1 MTKLK
6 AYGTIDLLL
15 GLLITAAAA
24 MLVMK
29 TFYGTQPL
37 NTITPE
43 AVQEHVDKTV
53 NEVEQLRE
61 QSINYN
67 KQLLEQQNY

>member
-1 MTKLK
+1 MKRNGFG
-6 AYGTIDLLL
+6 AIDLLL
-15 GLLITAAAA
+15 GLLITAAVA

-43 AVQEHVDKTV
+43 TVQEHVDKTV

-61 QSINYN
+61 QSINYS